1 MKNNIELLEK
11 LVKKIKETPDN
22 IIEEA
27 IDSLSEKLII
37 EDILCDLSIEYIE
50 ENSEK
55 FNIEREGKEWKEESL
70 QLAAWDL
77 KITK

>member
-70 QLAAWDL
+70 QIAA
-77 KITK
+77 

>member
-70 QLAAWDL
+70 QLAD
-77 KITK
+77 

>member
-70 QLAAWDL
+70 QLAA
-77 KITK
+77 